1 MGIRTIIKRRYVKYS
16 SAPYLQKILYGV
28 VERPWY
34 GHFIYEAGIL
44 AKALGHSKVSI
55 IEFGVAGGN
64 GLINIEKHVE
74 IISRELNLDF
84 EIYGFDLTTGLPKS
98 DNYKDMTYAWNPGSF
113 EMDEKKLK
121 AQLHLSKL
129 IIGDVQKTVPEFIE
143 RYNPSPIGC
152 IMFDLDYY
160 SATKHAFRIFNED
173 EKYFMPRVNCYFD
186 DVNLTNEYIG
196 ELNAIKEFN
205 EENKNKKISLLYNF
219 GERIYNFWYDWLM
232 FGNRMFQYH
241 NFSHRDY
248 NKPLHSTKRQLHLS
262 KEI

>member
-84 EIYGFDLTTGLPKS
+84 EVYGFDLEIGLPKS

-113 EMDEKKLK
+113 EMDVKKLK
-121 AQLHLSKL
+121 ARLRISKL
-129 IIGDVQKTVPEFIE
+129 IIGDVVETVPEFFE
-143 RYNPSPIGC
+143 KYDPAPIGC

-160 SATKHAFRIFNED
+160 SSTKHAFRIFD
-173 EKYFMPRVNCYFD
+173 GDQKYSLPRVNCYFD
-186 DVNLTNEYIG
+186 DVNLTNEFIG

-205 EENKNKKISLLYNF
+205 EQNENKKIAQIYNF
-219 GERIYNFWYDWLM
+219 GQRIYNYWPNWLM
-232 FGNRMFQYH
+232 IGNRMFQYH

-248 NKPLHSTKRQLHLS
+248 NTPEHSINKQLNL
-262 KEI
+262 K